1 MSLPGQLETPKAIL
15 LEVEI
20 LATVIATGAWGGFVS
35 FLLKSEKFKT
45 TDFHKRIMQCITQI
59 IISCFT
65 SFLLSAVAVEK
76 SLSFNMILV
85 FAGVGGVFAVPILK
99 ILGTRIKRIVN
110 GNDDLTS

>member
-20 LATVIATGAWGGFVS
+20 LATVIATGAWGGIVS
-35 FLLKSEKFKT
+35 FLLKSAKYKT
-45 TDFHKRIMQCITQI
+45 SDFTNRLMGCVTQV

-76 SLSFNMILV
+76 GLSFNMILL
-85 FAGVGGVFAVPILK
+85 FAGVGGVFSVPILK
-99 ILGTRIKRIVN
+99 ILGARIKRIIN
-110 GNDDLTS
+110 GKE